1 LHRAHPSQT
10 LPHQGGGPV
19 SALLFVLPRPLD
31 GVGVGVMHA
40 ECVDSVE
47 NRWNFSK
54 LIFMVAIKD
63 EDMIMGQLAAG

>member
-1 LHRAHPSQT
+1 
-10 LPHQGGGPV
+10 
-19 SALLFVLPRPLD
+19 
-31 GVGVGVMHA
+31 MHA